1 MQESEMQDEKSEVVY
16 VFVPAG
22 RCPHVSMPVAS
33 DVDETAE
40 VVHLRIG
47 RKVRP
52 GDWKRGFHGLN
63 TVFETLLEVRV
74 EDARTAMSK
83 LVDILRGNVYF
94 GSDPRMLGG
103 WREGRLMED
112 NAFGNSW
119 WMTNYSMSRLREIF
133 RTIAWE
139 LGGRVGPAPGS
150 GTQAESADAVRVQQA
165 GPEVL
170 IGPVSSAL
178 AAEVFCGTET
188 GKAFVRD
195 RLYNG
200 C

>member
-1 MQESEMQDEKSEVVY
+1 MQ
-16 VFVPAG
+16 
-22 RCPHVSMPVAS
+22 
-33 DVDETAE
+33 
-40 VVHLRIG
+40 
-47 RKVRP
+47 
-52 GDWKRGFHGLN
+52 
-63 TVFETLLEVRV
+63 
-74 EDARTAMSK
+74 
-83 LVDILRGNVYF
+83 
-94 GSDPRMLGG
+94 LGG
-103 WREGRLMED
+103 WQEGRLTED
-112 NAFGNSW
+112 TAFGNYW
-119 WMTNYSMSRLREIF
+119 WKPNYSMSRLREIF

-150 GTQAESADAVRVQQA
+150 GTQAESADAVQQA

>member
-1 MQESEMQDEKSEVVY
+1 MQEDTRAKGEVVY
-16 VFVPAG
+16 AFVPAG

-47 RKVRP
+47 RKVKP

-74 EDARTAMSK
+74 EDAKETMSK

-94 GSDPRMLGG
+94 GSDDIRYPRMLGG

-112 NAFGNSW
+112 NAFGNNW
-119 WMTNYSMSRLREIF
+119 GMTNYSMSRLREIF

-139 LGGRVGPAPGS
+139 LGGRVGPLPGS
-150 GTQAESADAVRVQQA
+150 EIQAESADAVQQA